1 MQNKVWLIT
10 GASREW
16 SIKLS
21 SLTEFIRTI
30 FFETLF
36 PHDILSSS
44 LTLKILFKKALLFF
58 ALSIL
63 PQFTFAQKSDSINSI
78 NYIGHLTS
86 VVSVTTKGIST
97 IPSFT
102 LGKPAVIFDLSIGTR
117 KISFEPQFR
126 FALEGKPWSFLFWGR
141 YKLLTTDKFQVTLG
155 AHPAL
160 NFRTQPVTINGVT
173 RDAIVT
179 RRYLAGEL
187 IPNYSLSKNI
197 SIGLYYLYSRGLE
210 KDVARNTQFLGLRS
224 NFSNIRLTDKY
235 FMRFTPQFYYLK
247 TDKPD
252 GFYFTSTLTL
262 ARKNFPFS
270 LSSIINKTI
279 QTDIAASQDFLWNVT
294 LIYFFNKEY
303 VELKQPV
310 F

>member
-1 MQNKVWLIT
+1 MKSNKIWFIT
-10 GASREW
+10 GGCRKLV
-16 SIKLS
+16 IKLPS
-21 SLTEFIRTI
+21 SLTEFVRKSFLQTR
-30 FFETLF
+30 F
-36 PHDILSSS
+36 PLKVLSSLPIS
-44 LTLKILFKKALLFF
+44 KFLIRKAFLFF
-58 ALSIL
+58 VLLNFTHFAL
-63 PQFTFAQKSDSINSI
+63 AQKIDSTGS
-78 NYIGHLTS
+78 IGHLTS
-86 VVSVTTKGIST
+86 VVSVSTNGIST

-117 KISFEPQFR
+117 KLSFEPQFR

-141 YKLLTTDKFQVTLG
+141 YKLLTTQKFQFNIGV
-155 AHPAL
+155 HPAL
-160 NFRTQPVTINGVT
+160 NFRTTTIQSNGASREVIF
-173 RDAIVT
+173 A

-187 IPNYSLSKNI
+187 SPTYLLAKNF
-197 SIGLYYLYSRGLE
+197 STGLYYLYSRCLE
-210 KDVARNTQFLGLRS
+210 KDVARNTHFLGLRG
-224 NFSNIRLTDKY
+224 NFSNIRITKKY

-262 ARKNFPFS
+262 AKKNFPFS
-270 LSSIINKTI
+270 LSSVINKTI
-279 QTDIAASQDFLWNVT
+279 QTDIPGGKDFLWNIT